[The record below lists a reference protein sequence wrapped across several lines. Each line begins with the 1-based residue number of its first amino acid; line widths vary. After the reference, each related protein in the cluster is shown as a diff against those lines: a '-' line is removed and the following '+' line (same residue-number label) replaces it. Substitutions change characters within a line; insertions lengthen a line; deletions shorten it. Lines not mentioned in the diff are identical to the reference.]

1 MRALLPLL
9 FVGCGGTLTPPP
21 VRVADATIASDRTE
35 VVAPQD
41 VPSTDGSSQTSPDAG
56 LPAPDAGVPADDASA
71 ADVSD
76 APVPPDVPSS
86 LRVLFIGNSYTY
98 YNDLPA
104 MVASL
109 GAPGAGTPARPRIV
123 VDAVTEGGA
132 TVQRHWEAMRQDRVR
147 MGPWS
152 AVVLQGQSVEPIAA
166 FTGFN
171 TYVGRFAGVIAE
183 ANARAVL
190 FATWARRSGDAVYA
204 QPWSGGDF
212 AAMSSRLDGAYR
224 RAAMNHGA
232 DVAAVGARWAEALA
246 QRPALG
252 LYDADGSHPSL
263 AGSYLAAC
271 VIYRALTGVAVTDD
285 APVPAGLAP
294 GDAALLRAVSARP

>member
-1 MRALLPLL
+1 MRALLP
-9 FVGCGGTLTPPP
+9 FVFVACAGSTPIPP
-21 VRVADATIASDRTE
+21 VLRADAAAAPDHVD

-41 VPSTDGSSQTSPDAG
+41 VVTIDTPAVTPTDAAVAPTDAPDVAPPPDA
-56 LPAPDAGVPADDASA
+56 PAT
-71 ADVSD
+71 
-76 APVPPDVPSS
+76 

-104 MVASL
+104 MIATL
-109 GAPGAGTPARPRIV
+109 GAPGAGTPSRPHLEV
-123 VDAVTEGGA
+123 ESVTEGGA

-147 MGPWS
+147 VGPWN

-166 FTGFN
+166 FTGFD
-171 TYVGRFAGVIAE
+171 TYVGRFAGVISE
-183 ANARAVL
+183 AGARAVL

-212 AAMSSRLDGAYR
+212 AAMSARLNGAYR
-224 RAAMNHGA
+224 RAGMNHGA
-232 DVAAVGARWAEALA
+232 EVAPVGAEWALA
-246 QRPALG
+246 LTDRPALG

-271 VIYRALTGVAVTDD
+271 VLYRALTGVAVSDA
-285 APVPAGLAP
+285 APVPSGLAP
-294 GDAALLRAVSARP
+294 GDAAFLRAVSARP

>member
-1 MRALLPLL
+1 MRALLALVL
-9 FVGCGGTLTPPP
+9 VACSGSASVPPIL
-21 VRVADATIASDRTE
+21 RVDAAIAFDAVD

-41 VPSTDGSSQTSPDAG
+41 VVTTDTPSAPPTDAAPTDAPDLAPPPDA
-56 LPAPDAGVPADDASA
+56 PAT
-71 ADVSD
+71 
-76 APVPPDVPSS
+76 

-98 YNDLPA
+98 FNDLPA
-104 MVASL
+104 MIATL
-109 GAPGAGTPARPRIV
+109 GATGAGTPSRPRIEV
-123 VDAVTEGGA
+123 ESVTEGGA

-171 TYVGRFAGVIAE
+171 TYVGRFAGVITE
-183 ANARAVL
+183 AGARAVL
-190 FATWARRSGDAVYA
+190 FATWARRSGDVLYA
-204 QPWSGGDF
+204 EPWSGGDF
-212 AAMSSRLDGAYR
+212 AAMSARLDGAYR

-232 DVAAVGARWAEALA
+232 EVAPVGARWALALTE
-246 QRPALG
+246 QPSLG

-271 VIYRALTGVAVTDD
+271 VLYRTLTGVAVSDA
-285 APVPAGLAP
+285 APVPSGLAP
-294 GDAALLRAVSARP
+294 GDAALLRAVAARP

>member
-1 MRALLPLL
+1 MRALVPVL
-9 FVGCGGTLTPPP
+9 FVACSGSLTPPP
-21 VRVADATIASDRTE
+21 VLVVDAATAPDRAD

-41 VPSTDGSSQTSPDAG
+41 VLTMDGPAVPPSDAG
-56 LPAPDAGVPADDASA
+56 LPV

-76 APVPPDVPSS
+76 APPPPDAPTT

-104 MVASL
+104 MIATL
-109 GAPGAGTPARPRIV
+109 GSPALGTPTRPRIEV
-123 VDAVTEGGA
+123 ESLTEGGA

-171 TYVGRFAGVIAE
+171 TYVGRFAGVIAG
-183 ANARAVL
+183 ADARTVL
-190 FATWARRSGDAVYA
+190 FATWARRAGDAVYA

-212 AAMSSRLDGAYR
+212 AAMSTRLDGAYR

-232 DVAAVGARWAEALA
+232 EVAAVGARWAEALGE
-246 QRPALG
+246 RPSLG

-271 VIYRALTGVAVTDD
+271 VLYRTLTGVAVSDA
-285 APVPAGLAP
+285 APVPAGLSP
-294 GDAALLRAVSARP
+294 GDAATLRSVAARP

>member
-9 FVGCGGTLTPPP
+9 SVACAGSPSLPA
-21 VRVADATIASDRTE
+21 VLAADAATAPDRAE
-35 VVAPQD
+35 VIAPQD
-41 VPSTDGSSQTSPDAG
+41 VLTIDGPAQPPPDAG
-56 LPAPDAGVPADDASA
+56 LPVADVADAPPPPDAPTT
-71 ADVSD
+71 
-76 APVPPDVPSS
+76 

-104 MVASL
+104 MIATL
-109 GAPGAGTPARPRIV
+109 GSPGAGTPTRPHLE
-123 VDAVTEGGA
+123 VDSVTEGGA

-147 MGPWS
+147 VGPWS
-152 AVVLQGQSVEPIAA
+152 AAVLQGQSVEPIAA

-183 ANARAVL
+183 GGARAVL

-204 QPWSGGDF
+204 QSWSGGDF
-212 AAMSSRLDGAYR
+212 AAMSARLDGAYR
-224 RAAMNHGA
+224 RSAMNHGA
-232 DVAAVGARWAEALA
+232 EVAAVGARWAEALGE
-246 QRPALG
+246 RPSLG

-271 VIYRALTGVAVTDD
+271 VLYRTLTGVAVSDA
-285 APVPAGLAP
+285 APVPAGLSP
-294 GDAALLRAVSARP
+294 SDAATLRTVAARP